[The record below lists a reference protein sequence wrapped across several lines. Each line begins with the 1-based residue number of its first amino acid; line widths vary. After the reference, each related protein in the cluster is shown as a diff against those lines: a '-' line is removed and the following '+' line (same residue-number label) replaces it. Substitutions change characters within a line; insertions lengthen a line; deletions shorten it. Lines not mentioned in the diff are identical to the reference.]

1 MEENRELTTTQNTGL
16 TTTQSTSNGK
26 RISTGAFAGICAGC
40 GTVGLAIGTAVGWFV
55 RKWHETKGK
64 KEEKKKEPEKNEKTA
79 EEKK

>member
-16 TTTQSTSNGK
+16 TTTQSASSGK
-26 RISTGAFAGICAGC
+26 KISTGAFASICAGC

-64 KEEKKKEPEKNEKTA
+64 KEEKKEPEKKEKKS
-79 EEKK
+79 EEK